1 MAAKTRYF
9 VIASL
14 VVLMVGIGTGL
25 VAYYVGFSPSP
36 QSPAGGLDELRLI
49 PRNASVVAYAG
60 IHEVMISAL
69 RQRLR
74 DRLPITGDGQQE
86 LAEKTGINLESDVDY
101 LVAGLVSSPAG
112 QSVPAGAVVLVHGRF
127 NDARIVALM
136 LDHGA
141 EVQEYKGKRVIA
153 APAGSGPAGRLSLA
167 FLGPELVAIGSTEL
181 VRAAVDLDKGGD
193 SVTSNDEMMR
203 LMRSLEPGN
212 VWAIGRPESL
222 RLQNSPLPSGLADQL
237 SPISRFG
244 ASGNID
250 SGIRGVLRAET
261 RDEEAATSLRDVVRG
276 FIAVA
281 KIEVGSRPELKAI
294 VDSLDVRG
302 TGTGVSLA
310 FDVPLEALDLIG
322 TTAPRAPKAR

>member
-74 DRLPITGDGQQE
+74 ERLPIVGTGQQE
-86 LAEKTGINLESDVDY
+86 LAEQTGINLESDVDY
-101 LVAGLVSSPAG
+101 LVAGLVPSPSG
-112 QSVPAGAVVLVHGRF
+112 QSLPAGAVFLVHGRF

-136 LDHGA
+136 RDHGA
-141 EVQEYKGKRVIA
+141 ELQEYKGKRVIA
-153 APAGSGPAGRLSLA
+153 APAAPGPAGSVSLA
-167 FLGPELVAIGSTEL
+167 FLGPELVAVGSTEL
-181 VRAAVDLDKGGD
+181 VRAAVDLQNGGD
-193 SVTSNDEMMR
+193 SVTTNDEMMK
-203 LMRSLEPGN
+203 LMRSLERGN

-222 RLQNSPLPSGLADQL
+222 SLQNSRLPSGLTDQL
-237 SPISRFG
+237 SPISWFG
-244 ASGNID
+244 VSANID
-250 SGIRGVLRAET
+250 SGIRGVLRADA
-261 RDEEAATSLRDVVRG
+261 RDEEAANNLRDVVRG

-281 KIEVGSRPELKAI
+281 KLEAGSRPELKAI

-302 TGTGVSLA
+302 TGSTVSLA
-310 FDVPLEALDLIG
+310 FDVPAEALDLIG
-322 TTAPRAPKAR
+322 TVSPKAK

>member
-1 MAAKTRYF
+1 MASKTRYF
-9 VIASL
+9 VIASV
-14 VVLMVGIGTGL
+14 VVLTVGIGTGL
-25 VAYYVGFSPSP
+25 VAYYVGFSPGP

-74 DRLPITGDGQQE
+74 ERLPIVGTGQQE
-86 LAEKTGINLESDVDY
+86 LAEQTGINLESDVDY
-101 LVAGLVSSPAG
+101 LVAGLVPSPSG
-112 QSVPAGAVVLVHGRF
+112 QSLPAGAVFLVHGRF

-136 LDHGA
+136 RDHGA
-141 EVQEYKGKRVIA
+141 ELQEYKGKRLIA
-153 APAGSGPAGRLSLA
+153 APAVQGQAGGMSLA
-167 FLGPELVAIGSTEL
+167 FLGPELVAVGSTEL
-181 VRAAVDLDKGGD
+181 VRAAIDLGNGGE
-193 SVTSNDEMMR
+193 SVTTNDEMMT

-222 RLQNSPLPSGLADQL
+222 GLQNSRLPSGVTDQL

-261 RDEEAATSLRDVVRG
+261 RDEEAANNLRDVVRG

-281 KIEVGSRPELKAI
+281 KLEVGSRPELKAI

-310 FDVPLEALDLIG
+310 FDVPLEAFDLIG
-322 TTAPRAPKAR
+322 TPPARTR